1 MKLQEDVAYLVE
13 SKQAFHEIQSELF
26 KRGYKWLTCSNKFKK
41 LQDSDFPR
49 YVAVYSDKLIVSS
62 KNLSTLKTKR
72 HTVTFNK
79 FDRFEKET
87 VNLDGIR
94 ETFHVYSAR
103 DAYALETQLV
113 RIGYTWASGG
123 TRYVERMEKDWKVFA
138 EYDKVYFLL
147 REGHITYGYVDRE
160 NTIEFHA
167 GDTIYLHEGTLCLNR
182 VSKQHPVPEEPVEQP
197 KKVTFVEVP
206 FLEVAERLQNG
217 DNLDD
222 YYIEL
227 SRNGLCSLTELD
239 ASGSG
244 IKYKHIKECKFFK
257 REE

>member
-1 MKLQEDVAYLVE
+1 MKFQTDVAYLVE
-13 SKQAFHEIQSELF
+13 SKQAFHEIQGELF
-26 KRGYKWLTCSNKFKK
+26 KRGYKWLTSGNKFKK
-41 LQDSDFPR
+41 LPDSDFPR
-49 YVAVYSDKLIVSS
+49 YVATHDSKLIVSS
-62 KNLSTLKTKR
+62 KRPSLR
-72 HTVTFNK
+72 PVVTFNK
-79 FDRFEKET
+79 FDRFEKEP
-87 VNLDGIR
+87 VDLDGIS

-167 GDTIYLHEGTLCLNR
+167 GDTIYLHEGTLCVNK
-182 VSKQHPVPEEPVEQP
+182 VSKQYPVPEEPDTEP
-197 KKVTFVEVP
+197 KKVMFVEVP

-222 YYIEL
+222 YCIEL
-227 SRNGLCSLTELD
+227 SRGSLCALTELD
-239 ASGSG
+239 ASGVG
-244 IKYKHIKECKFFK
+244 LKYTHITECKFFK